1 MKVMSNMKEDGH
13 SKSEIKRK
21 QIIGKKSEY
30 VRCNTK
36 KIEGWGEDGKVESA
50 SRATPV
56 RGSITEKRN
65 IDG

>member
-13 SKSEIKRK
+13 SKSETKRK
-21 QIIGKKSEY
+21 QIIGKKSRY
-30 VRCNTK
+30 VQCNAE
-36 KIEGWGEDGKVESA
+36 KIEGWVCGKVESA

-56 RGSITEKRN
+56 RGSITKKRN